1 MGESPAV
8 AKAILLED
16 DAIASE
22 VLSRQLQR
30 LGFVVFAY
38 DRLDTLQQNLARCLP
53 AKVALIDLSLPDGDG
68 GSALPWLRSHCA
80 KLVATS
86 ADWTNV
92 SRQSR
97 LAAGFDVCLEKPC
110 NQAELCAA
118 LAIDSATAG
127 NMPTSPK
134 PNPATSILPV
144 FDDALALS
152 ALGSMTAVQA
162 MRGLFRDE
170 LLSLVS
176 QLQAAATAQTW
187 IEQRPVLHRLA
198 ASSGFVG
205 AKALQAAVVELQTS
219 LSDEAGRRL
228 LMAVQACL
236 AALAAGPSHSEQ

>member
-1 MGESPAV
+1 MGESPVV
-8 AKAILLED
+8 ARAILLED

-38 DRLDTLQQNLARCLP
+38 DRLGTLQPDLSRCLP
-53 AKVALIDLSLPDGDG
+53 AAIALIDLSLPDGDG
-68 GSALPWLRSHCA
+68 GTALPWLRSRCA
-80 KLVATS
+80 RLVATS
-86 ADWTNV
+86 ADWTNA

-97 LAAGFDVCLEKPC
+97 LAAGFDACLEKPC
-110 NQAELCAA
+110 SQAALCAA
-118 LAIDSATAG
+118 LAIDSATEG
-127 NMPTSPK
+127 DTPTSPA
-134 PNPATSILPV
+134 PSTDALNLPV
-144 FDDALALS
+144 FDDAMSLS

-162 MRGLFRDE
+162 MRGLFREE
-170 LLSLVS
+170 LLSLLQ
-176 QLQAAATAQTW
+176 QLQTAATTQAW

-219 LSDEAGRRL
+219 LSGEAGQRL

-236 AALAAGPSHSEQ
+236 AALAAGPSHSER